1 MSSSLLLSR
10 PRSEEEKPIAVL
22 WGCELNTSTRR
33 CVVMEEDDFLE
44 HLVLLKTICLSAE
57 AKDEPHVVA
66 VASKNTYGD
75 NRPVPIAS
83 LRLSVL
89 PMISLDGFEFIPP
102 VAFELKSGTGPVYL
116 NGQHLILEDDAEY
129 EARGGWLAEESL
141 SSAVVEENTDRS
153 AEAVQPPAAVGVEYT
168 SRTLPLENFRL

>member
-1 MSSSLLLSR
+1 MSSPRLLSR
-10 PRSEEEKPIAVL
+10 TGSEEEKPVAVL
-22 WGCELNTSTRR
+22 WGCELSTSNRR
-33 CVVMEEDDFLE
+33 CVVMEDDDFLE

-66 VASKNTYGD
+66 VASKNTCGD

-89 PMISLDGFEFIPP
+89 PMISLDGFEFVPP

-116 NGQHLILEDDAEY
+116 NGQHLILEDDAAY
-129 EARGGWLAEESL
+129 EARGGRLAEEWSFSSAALEDSTRSDQEDL
-141 SSAVVEENTDRS
+141 SSCKAEEK
-153 AEAVQPPAAVGVEYT
+153 
-168 SRTLPLENFRL
+168 L

>member
-1 MSSSLLLSR
+1 MGFNSCVFL
-10 PRSEEEKPIAVL
+10 I
-22 WGCELNTSTRR
+22 GCELNTSTRR
-33 CVVMEEDDFLE
+33 CVVMEEDDLLE

-116 NGQHLILEDDAEY
+116 NGQHLILEDDEEY

-141 SSAVVEENTDRS
+141 SSSAVVEEDTARS
-153 AEAVQPPAAVGVEYT
+153 AEAVQPPAAVCVECT
-168 SRTLPLENFRL
+168 SRTLPLENLRR